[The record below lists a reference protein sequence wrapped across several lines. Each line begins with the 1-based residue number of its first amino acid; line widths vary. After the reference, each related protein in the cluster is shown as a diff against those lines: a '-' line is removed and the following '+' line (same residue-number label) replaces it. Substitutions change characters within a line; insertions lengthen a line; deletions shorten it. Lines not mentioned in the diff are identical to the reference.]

1 MKDRCPIFVSKSGS
15 HSELER
21 SSLLEIEILRLT
33 GHDAASMSMLLC
45 SVDKEYSKYF
55 TPFSF
60 DVESLYGIL
69 SKAIKD
75 LYFGVYVGKRLSG
88 FYMLRG
94 FDEGFET
101 PSYGVWIS
109 PEFSR
114 VGLATLTLSHCFAVC
129 KLNGI
134 KKVMLKV
141 NPDNLAAKLT
151 YEHCGFVQTGIDSK
165 NGQLIYHKLIGGLS

>member
-1 MKDRCPIFVSKSGS
+1 LKNKSLS
-15 HSELER
+15 
-21 SSLLEIEILRLT
+21 EIEIHKLTKDDATSLSILLRS
-33 GHDAASMSMLLC
+33 A
-45 SVDKEYSKYF
+45 DKEYSKYF

-60 DVESLYGIL
+60 DIESINNIL
-69 SKAIKD
+69 NKAIKNV
-75 LYFGVYVGKRLSG
+75 YFGIYVETDLAG

-109 PEFSR
+109 PDFSR
-114 VGLATLTLSHCFAVC
+114 IGLAALTLRHCIAVC

-141 NPDNLAAKLT
+141 HPDNLAAKLL
-151 YEHCGFVQTGIDSK
+151 YEGWGFVQTGVDHK
-165 NGQLIYHKLIGGLS
+165 NRHLIYHKLIGTTS